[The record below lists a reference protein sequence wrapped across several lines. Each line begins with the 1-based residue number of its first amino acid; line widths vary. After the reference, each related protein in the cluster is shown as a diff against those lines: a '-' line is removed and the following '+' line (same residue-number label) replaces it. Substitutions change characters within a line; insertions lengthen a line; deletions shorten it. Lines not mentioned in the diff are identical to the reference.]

1 MKKIN
6 LLIPIILLIL
16 LLVASIRA
24 HGKENPFPEPTKIR
38 CTCYI
43 DQGTTASGQETRPG
57 IIAGKREWL
66 GRCAVL
72 YRINEDG
79 SIGDLIGIYEFLDT
93 GAGIDTDGDGK
104 GDSIKK
110 GLSVDVW
117 QPSIEQAREWIATY
131 GDYVYIQVVEA
142 EG

>member
-1 MKKIN
+1 MKKIS
-6 LLIPIILLIL
+6 LIIPIIFILI

-24 HGKENPFPEPTKIR
+24 HGKENPFPTPTKIR
-38 CTCYI
+38 CTCYV

-57 IIAGKREWL
+57 IIAGKKEWL

-72 YRINEDG
+72 YRIEEDG

>member
-1 MKKIN
+1 MKIKRFIC
-6 LLIPIILLIL
+6 LIVSLVVLI
-16 LLVASIRA
+16 AFSIDSRA
-24 HGKENPFPEPTKIR
+24 KENPFPTPTKIR

-43 DQGTTASGQETRPG
+43 VQGQTASGQHTREG
-57 IIAGKREWL
+57 IIAGKKEWL
-66 GRCAVL
+66 GRCAIL
-72 YRINEDG
+72 YAINTDG

-117 QPSIEQAREWIATY
+117 QPSMDAAKEWIRTY
-131 GDYVYIQVVEA
+131 GDYVYIQVVES